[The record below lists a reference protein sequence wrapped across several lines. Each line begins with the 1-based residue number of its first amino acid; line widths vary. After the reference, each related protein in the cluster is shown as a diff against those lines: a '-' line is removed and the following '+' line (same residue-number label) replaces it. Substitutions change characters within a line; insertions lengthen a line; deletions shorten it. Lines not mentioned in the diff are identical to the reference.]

1 VSFQPSAWLSWLAAG
16 VLLGGDAGFAE
27 DAEMSGDRFPPTG
40 GMWMPS
46 QIPQFESLLL
56 ELGLEI
62 DPEELADPTSKT
74 LNAIISLGGCSGSFI
89 SQDGLIISNH
99 HCVGSYLSYLTEVD
113 QAALDAL
120 NAKRT
125 EEGLPPIR
133 ADIDYRRDGFD
144 YRNGG
149 ERFTGPESRVFI
161 TFEQRDVTERITEG
175 LADIEDPLERYN
187 EMESRQKAIVK
198 EAETEPSIRAEVKS
212 YFRGERFVLI
222 RKHMLKDLRLVYA
235 PPKAVGY
242 FGGDERNWEFP
253 RHVGDF
259 ALLRVYTG
267 PDGES
272 ADHAP
277 ENIPYQPKNIMSIAQ
292 GGDGLAP
299 GDLIFVAGYPGS
311 TERATTFEE
320 AKDTVS
326 RTMPF
331 FIDTLQEMRGV
342 FKELEGR
349 NEELARK
356 TQRPLFGIEN
366 SLKNQREARQ
376 ILEDIDYLE
385 KKQRLQRELIEWMKA
400 DSQRHAKYAPAL
412 EGMNE
417 IEERYRAGWQTRTY
431 TGLLFSGFLNPLFD
445 AAMKIVRT
453 AKEKENPDAER
464 LPAFQEREY
473 ENLRDGLK
481 QTQSLYAREMAVEIG
496 AHVLK
501 KLIEAEGRTPHFV
514 EAHFGREIV
523 ENPDNAAIQEKLRSI
538 LEKTALEDAEMRL
551 QLFDEASYESLQEN
565 RDPLIQLAL
574 DAEQTVL
581 AHEQHRKAQSGEM
594 LLSAPL
600 YIEALRDFL
609 EGRGQRMA
617 PDANS
622 TLRVTFGLVG
632 GYDKMAAGQT
642 RRVPAFTNVRQLVED
657 EHQPNKQDFELPP
670 RWLAAYQ
677 RAKNKGYGPYAEP
690 FFGYLPVNFLA
701 NVDTTGGNSGSAAL
715 NARGELAGLLFDG
728 NTDSLYGDY
737 IFDANVRS
745 ILLDIRYAL
754 WILDEIE
761 GMDEILQE
769 MGVSARPR

>member
-1 VSFQPSAWLSWLAAG
+1 LSWLAAG
-16 VLLGGDAGFAE
+16 VLLGGVTGFAE
-27 DAEMSGDRFPPTG
+27 DAEMSVDRFPPTG

-46 QIPQFESLLL
+46 QIPQLESLLL

-62 DPEELADPTSKT
+62 DPDELADPTSKT
-74 LNAIISLGGCSGSFI
+74 LNAIVSLGGCSGSFI
-89 SQDGLIISNH
+89 SKNGLIISNH

-120 NAKRT
+120 NAKRA

-144 YRNGG
+144 YRVGG

-161 TFEQRDVTERITEG
+161 TFEQRDVTARMTEG

-187 EMESRQKAIVK
+187 ELESRQKAIVR

-212 YFRGERFVLI
+212 YFRGEQFVLI
-222 RKHMLKDLRLVYA
+222 RKHMLKDLRLIYA
-235 PPKAVGY
+235 PPQAVGY

-277 ENIPYQPKNIMSIAQ
+277 ENIPYKPENIMSIAQ
-292 GGDGLAP
+292 GRDGLAP
-299 GDLIFVAGYPGS
+299 GDLIFVAGYPGR
-311 TERATTFEE
+311 TERATTYEE

-331 FIDTLQEMRGV
+331 TIDGLQEMRGV

-366 SLKNQREARQ
+366 HLKNQREARQ
-376 ILEDIDYLE
+376 ILDDIDYLE
-385 KKQRLQRELIEWMKA
+385 KKQRLERELIEWMKT
-400 DSQRHAKYAPAL
+400 DSERHAKYAPAL

-417 IEERYRAGWQTRTY
+417 IEERYRAGWQTRAY
-431 TGLLFSGFLNPLFD
+431 TGMFFSGFLNPLFD

-453 AKEKENPDAER
+453 AKEKEKPDADR

-481 QTQSLYAREMAVEIG
+481 QTQSLYAREIAVEIG
-496 AHVLK
+496 AHALM
-501 KLIEAEGRTPHFV
+501 KLLAADGKPPHFV
-514 EAHFGREIV
+514 EAHFGREIM
-523 ENPDNAAIQEKLRSI
+523 ENPDAAAIQEKLRSI
-538 LEKTALEDAEMRL
+538 LEKTALEDTEVLL
-551 QLFDEASYESLQEN
+551 QLFDEASYESLQES

-574 DAEQTVL
+574 DAEQTVMT
-581 AHEQHRKAQSGEM
+581 HEQHGKARSGEM

-609 EGRGQRMA
+609 ESRGQMMA

-632 GYDKMAAGQT
+632 GYDKTVAGQT
-642 RRVPAFTNVRQLVED
+642 QHVPAFTNFRQLVEE

-677 RAKNKGYGPYAEP
+677 RARNKGYGPYAEP
-690 FFGYLPVNFLA
+690 FFGDLPVNFLA

-737 IFDANVRS
+737 VFDANVRS
-745 ILLDIRYAL
+745 ILLDVRYAL

-769 MGVSARPR
+769 MGISARR